1 MIPILILVCS
11 VYSGI
16 KITFFWHIYRFMLSP
31 EHSPFTNLLM
41 FCRLHISFLR
51 QARQTEV
58 SAVKLLGNKSGS
70 GHSNQEKYSSKNINF
85 HTHKQALDKRFNS
98 LTNRIKQL
106 PGINKH
112 IHFDSTDDETEGDT
126 SSEDDKFYDN
136 ESKNGRPVL
145 DKKDVDPRVNSCPYP
160 SKTEEMERLG
170 LISETNKKP
179 ALESSKARGSGKKG
193 NLREKRKFEEN
204 GTPSSSCKQPK
215 KQKKLQK
222 HEASPNCFLSI
233 GKLENFITTWKET
246 CREHPVQQVRLV
258 LAIKSIFSLNNL
270 NNLVHIHGEIYPPF
284 CQLI

>member
-1 MIPILILVCS
+1 MFDYFIIFQHVFPILVLVCS
-11 VYSGI
+11 AYSN
-16 KITFFWHIYRFMLSP
+16 KITFFWHIYHFMLSP
-31 EHSPFTNLLM
+31 KHSTFTNLGR

-70 GHSNQEKYSSKNINF
+70 GHSSQEKYLSKNANF

-112 IHFDSTDDETEGDT
+112 IHFDLTDDEIDGDT
-126 SSEDDKFYDN
+126 SSEDGKFDDN
-136 ESKNGRPVL
+136 ESKNERPVL
-145 DKKDVDPRVNSCPYP
+145 DDVDTRANSCPYP
-160 SKTEEMERLG
+160 SKTEEMKRLG
-170 LISETNKKP
+170 LKSETNKKP
-179 ALESSKARGSGKKG
+179 ALESSKARESGKRG

-204 GTPSSSCKQPK
+204 GSPSSSCKQPK
-215 KQKKLQK
+215 KQQKLQK

-246 CREHPVQQVRLV
+246 CREHPVQKVRLV
-258 LAIKSIFSLNNL
+258 LAIYF
-270 NNLVHIHGEIYPPF
+270 H
-284 CQLI
+284 